1 LFLVPDNVGYGIFF
15 DELTAGWQDIYSG
28 FSEKTAC
35 LKKNHSG
42 VFTNSSGCLF
52 FRFKKKKTK

>member
-1 LFLVPDNVGYGIFF
+1 VGYGIFF
-15 DELTAGWQDIYSG
+15 DELTAGWQDAYSG

-42 VFTNSSGCLF
+42 VFTNSYGCLF